1 MIDTRMRIQDSAASN
16 TTACCSSFKKP
27 KLIGTWVGDSMAG
40 MGEEGCDRMMG
51 DGDGDGEG
59 LRSNQEVAS
68 LAITCL
74 LDTGNNLSGP
84 SVASLLP
91 YLTNNQMQLTLLHF
105 FSSILLF
112 LHFLVWLCWGKV
124 GGVTRDSNS
133 DKSLAGANL
142 SVKWWHHPLS
152 PPSTSVHP
160 PLSLSTKSSRRKRF
174 TGKPVTDLRRSL
186 TKSSLRKE
194 TTESFFRHAHCVT
207 VNRPIYRLVGYD
219 VNSPRHARGGG
230 VAL

>member
-51 DGDGDGEG
+51 DGDGDRDGEG

-142 SVKWWHHPLS
+142 SVKWWHHPPS
-152 PPSTSVHP
+152 PPSTSIHP
-160 PLSLSTKSSRRKRF
+160 PQPL
-174 TGKPVTDLRRSL
+174 
-186 TKSSLRKE
+186 
-194 TTESFFRHAHCVT
+194 
-207 VNRPIYRLVGYD
+207 Y
-219 VNSPRHARGGG
+219 
-230 VAL
+230 